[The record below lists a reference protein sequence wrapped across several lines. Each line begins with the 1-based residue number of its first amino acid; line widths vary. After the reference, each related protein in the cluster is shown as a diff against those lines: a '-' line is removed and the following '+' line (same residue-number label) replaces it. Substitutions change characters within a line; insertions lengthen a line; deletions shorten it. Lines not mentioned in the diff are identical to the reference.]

1 VNVWRRSV
9 PEQGETLLEILIAV
23 AIMGIATAA
32 ILGLF
37 QESIGAST
45 IHKEQSV
52 AGSLLDNFA
61 EYMQDQ
67 GTAPY
72 TDCPSAS
79 TAYATDMSTFVGL
92 TQTPTSVVFESDS
105 SKYQLSLTI
114 SSGQIGAPGSNP
126 SVTYPPDSTSAACS
140 AVSTDQ
146 GVQRLALTV
155 TSTDSKVAETVQVVK
170 WRR

>member
-1 VNVWRRSV
+1 MSPRSR
-9 PEQGETLLEILIAV
+9 PGREEGETLLEILIAL

-37 QESIGAST
+37 QGSIGAST

-72 TDCPSAS
+72 TDCPNASA
-79 TAYATDMSTFVGL
+79 AYATDLANFNTL
-92 TQTPTSVVFESDS
+92 TTTPTSSVYEADAAR
-105 SKYQLSLTI
+105 YQLSLAI
-114 SSGQIGAPGSNP
+114 ASGQIGSPGSNP
-126 SVTYPPDSTSAACS
+126 SVTYTAGSCPGVSA
-140 AVSTDQ
+140 DQ
-146 GVQRLALTV
+146 GVQRLTLTV
-155 TSTDSKVAETVQVVK
+155 NSTDSKVSESVQIVK

>member
-1 VNVWRRSV
+1 MRRTAI
-9 PEQGETLLEILIAV
+9 ELEKGETLLEILIAV
-23 AIMGIATAA
+23 AIMGIAFAA

-37 QESIGAST
+37 QGSIAAST

-52 AGSLLDNFA
+52 AGGLLDNFA

-72 TDCPSAS
+72 TDCP
-79 TAYATDMSTFVGL
+79 TATTVYAADRATFVGL
-92 TQTPTSVVFESDS
+92 TQPSTSAVFEPDS
-105 SKYQLSLTI
+105 SNYLLTLTV
-114 SSGQIGAPGSNP
+114 SAGQIGAPGSNP
-126 SVTYPPDSTSAACS
+126 SVTYGAC
-140 AVSTDQ
+140 AGPDQ
-146 GVQRLALTV
+146 GVQRLTLTV

>member
-1 VNVWRRSV
+1 MKSSAVQL
-9 PEQGETLLEILIAV
+9 EDGETLLEILIAV

-37 QESIGAST
+37 QGSIAAST
-45 IHKEQSV
+45 IHKQQSV

-72 TDCPSAS
+72 TDCPGGAAAA
-79 TAYATDMSTFVGL
+79 AYIADMNTFVGL
-92 TQTPTSVVFESDS
+92 TQTSTSPVFEPDAN
-105 SKYQLSLTI
+105 KYQLAVAVSA
-114 SSGQIGAPGSNP
+114 GQIGAPGSNP
-126 SVTYPPDSTSAACS
+126 SVTYGSCTAP
-140 AVSTDQ
+140 DQ
-146 GVQRLALTV
+146 GVQRLTLTV
-155 TSTDSKVAETVQVVK
+155 SSMDSKVSESVQVVK

>member
-1 VNVWRRSV
+1 MRRTAIDL
-9 PEQGETLLEILIAV
+9 EKGETLLEILIAV

-37 QESIGAST
+37 QGSIAAST
-45 IHKEQSV
+45 IHKEQSI

-72 TDCPSAS
+72 TDCPNAS
-79 TAYATDMSTFVGL
+79 TAYTTNMNAFVGL
-92 TQTPTSVVFESDS
+92 TQTSTSAVYEPDAA
-105 SKYQLSLTI
+105 KYQLALTV
-114 SSGQIGAPGSNP
+114 SGGQFSTPGSNP
-126 SVTYPPDSTSAACS
+126 TTVTYGACTG
-140 AVSTDQ
+140 ADQ
-146 GVQRLALTV
+146 GVQRLTLTV
-155 TSTDSKVAETVQVVK
+155 SSNDSKVAETVDIVK

>member
-1 VNVWRRSV
+1 MRRTAGRL
-9 PEQGETLLEILIAV
+9 EKGETLLEILIAV

-37 QESIGAST
+37 QGSIAAST

-72 TDCPSAS
+72 TDCPGATAAYNADLAS
-79 TAYATDMSTFVGL
+79 FVGE
-92 TQTPTSVVFESDS
+92 TTTSTSAVFEPDAD
-105 SKYQLSLTI
+105 KYQLSLTV
-114 SSGQIGAPGSNP
+114 SAGSIGAPGSNP
-126 SVTYPPDSTSAACS
+126 SVTYGACS
-140 AVSTDQ
+140 GPDQ
-146 GVQRLALTV
+146 GVQRLTLTV
-155 TSTDSKVAETVQVVK
+155 ASTDSKVSETVQVVK